1 LLHAHFWLRAQ
12 NEDHELVTRTKRVV
26 EHPAAAG
33 LLPIESQLRLAIDT
47 IPGLVW
53 TARPDGHIDFL
64 NQRWLDYT
72 GLTLDEASGWDWQV
86 AVHPADL
93 PGLLDYW
100 KSLLAAGTPGET
112 EARLRSVDGQHRW
125 FLFRGVPLYDEQGRV
140 VKWYGQTTDIEDRKR
155 AEALLTGEKR
165 LLEMVAR
172 GRPLGE
178 ILTALCRFVETTAP
192 GCHCSILQFDSEK
205 RRLHSIAAP
214 SLPASYT
221 DFVDGIG
228 GTCGGPCGMAAQLNQ
243 QVIAADIESDERWQ
257 ASGWRTLAL
266 THRLRACWSTPIR
279 AFGGNVLGTFAVS
292 FTEPGQPTEYHKSLI
307 DQFTDLASIA
317 IERSRKE
324 EKLRRSEAYLA
335 EAQRLSQ
342 TGSFSWRPANGDI
355 VWSEQ
360 TYRIYELDPS
370 IKPTIALAL
379 ARVHPE
385 DVPVFEEAVQRAMT
399 GGDDLNFEHRLL
411 LPNGDIKYLH
421 VVARAET
428 GLDGEPVEFVGAVR
442 DVTDLKV
449 RQTALHRVRA
459 ELAHV
464 SRVATVG
471 ALTASIAHEV
481 NQPLSGIVTNAS
493 VCMRALAAQP
503 PEIQAASEAAKRAIR
518 DANRAAEVITRLRAL
533 FRKKNVAREPFD
545 LNDAI
550 HEVLALATSEIQRS
564 KTGVRTALADELPSV
579 LGDRTQVQQVVL
591 NLVLN
596 SLEAMNGV
604 EAGQR
609 KLVIE
614 TRVDAGNVRTEV
626 RDRGTGLDAQNVERV
641 FDPFFTTKNGGMGM
655 GLSISRSIIESHQGR
670 LWAADSGGVGATFAF
685 TLPLVPAE

>member
-1 LLHAHFWLRAQ
+1 M
-12 NEDHELVTRTKRVV
+12 
-26 EHPAAAG
+26 
-33 LLPIESQLRLAIDT
+33 LPLESQLRLAIDT

-72 GLTLDEASGWDWQV
+72 GLTLDEASGWGWQR
-86 AVHPADL
+86 AVHPTDF
-93 PGLLDYW
+93 PGLLHYW
-100 KSLLAAGTPGET
+100 KSVLAAGTPGET
-112 EARLRSVDGQHRW
+112 EARLRSVDGEYRW
-125 FLFRGVPLYDEQGRV
+125 FLFRGVPLYDEEGRL

-178 ILTALCRFVETTAP
+178 ILTALCTFVEATAP
-192 GCHCSILQFDSEK
+192 GCHCSILQYDSDK

-228 GTCGGPCGMAAQLNQ
+228 GTCGGPCGMAAQMNEQ
-243 QVIAADIESDERWQ
+243 IIAADIESDARWDT
-257 ASGWRTLAL
+257 SGWRALAL
-266 THRLRACWSTPIR
+266 AHQLRACWSTPIR
-279 AFGGNVLGTFAVS
+279 SFEGNVLGTFAVS

-342 TGSFSWRPANGDI
+342 TGSFSWRPATGDI

-370 IKPTIALAL
+370 IKPTIELAR

-385 DVPVFEEAVQRAMT
+385 DVLAFEQAVARAMA
-399 GGDDLNFEHRLL
+399 GDDLSFEHRLL
-411 LPNGDIKYLH
+411 LPNGDIKFLH
-421 VVARAET
+421 VVARAER
-428 GLDGEPVEFVGAVR
+428 GVDGEPTEFVGAVR
-442 DVTDLKV
+442 DVTDLKG
-449 RQTALHRVRA
+449 REAALHRVRA

-564 KTGVRTALADELPSV
+564 KAAVRTALADELPSV

-596 SLEAMNGV
+596 SLEAMHGV
-604 EAGQR
+604 EVGR
-609 KLVIE
+609 RTLVIE
-614 TRVDAGNVRTEV
+614 TRIDAGNVRIEV
-626 RDRGTGLDAQNVERV
+626 CDAGTGLDAQNVERV
-641 FDPFFTTKNGGMGM
+641 FDPFFTTKSGGMGM

-670 LWAADSGGVGATFAF
+670 LWAVHGGGVGATFAF
-685 TLPLVPAE
+685 TLPLASAE